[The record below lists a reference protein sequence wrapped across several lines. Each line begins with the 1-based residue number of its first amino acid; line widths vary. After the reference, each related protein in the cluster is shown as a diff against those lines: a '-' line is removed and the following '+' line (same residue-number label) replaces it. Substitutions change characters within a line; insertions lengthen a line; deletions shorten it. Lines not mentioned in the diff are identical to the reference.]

1 MADGGRGKEA
11 IGQPL
16 FRPTAAFRWPMAEQT
31 GASMRYLVVPF
42 ACVLLAH
49 RAAAQNESV
58 LRQAF
63 EGKVVVVKID
73 MPATSKGVDVYPLDP
88 MAVDFREVA
97 QRLKD
102 NSTSLRIGQQVMVT
116 KVLVKKNSH
125 VEFQLG
131 GGGYGTF
138 GDNTSDGSG
147 LNSVNQGETRAEKA
161 LRDSIKKAQ
170 GPTKRKQFEKE
181 LASVRSERERE
192 NARAQAEAKQ
202 AQSVIEA
209 NLRAKR
215 AESGSRFNV
224 RYRNGIPPDALT
236 PDGLMRALAQYV
248 DFGAA
253 GGAVAS
259 GGASSGTPG
268 QALTSGSGSRSS
280 PTSIRKGLLLEE
292 VEAILGPA
300 ATADE
305 RKEGTLTV
313 LKRTY
318 RKDGQ
323 KILASFVNG
332 VLIDFAITPN

>member
-1 MADGGRGKEA
+1 MKYATIPLVLA
-11 IGQPL
+11 LLTQPV
-16 FRPTAAFRWPMAEQT
+16 F
-31 GASMRYLVVPF
+31 
-42 ACVLLAH
+42 
-49 RAAAQNESV
+49 AQNEAV

-63 EGKVVVVKID
+63 EGKVVTVKID
-73 MPATSKGVDVYPLDP
+73 MPATSKGIDVYPLEP

-102 NSTSLRIGQQVMVT
+102 NSTSLRIGQQVMIT
-116 KVLVKKNSH
+116 KVFVKKNSH
-125 VEFQLG
+125 IEFQLG

-147 LNSVNQGETRAEKA
+147 LNVVNQGETRAEKA
-161 LRDSIKKAQ
+161 LRDSIKKAP

-181 LASVRSERERE
+181 LASVRAERERE

-224 RYRNGIPPDALT
+224 RYRNGIPADALT
-236 PDGLMRALAQYV
+236 PDGLMRTLAQYV

-253 GGAVAS
+253 GGSVAS
-259 GGASSGTPG
+259 GGASSGVPG
-268 QALTSGSGSRSS
+268 QPYTSGGASR
-280 PTSIRKGLLLEE
+280 PAPNSIRKGLLLEDL
-292 VEAILGPA
+292 EALLGPA
-300 ATADE
+300 ATASE
-305 RKEGTLTV
+305 VKEGTLTV
-313 LKRTY
+313 LKRAY

-323 KILASFVNG
+323 RISASFVNG
-332 VLIDFAITPN
+332 VLIDFAITPQ

>member
-1 MADGGRGKEA
+1 
-11 IGQPL
+11 
-16 FRPTAAFRWPMAEQT
+16 
-31 GASMRYLVVPF
+31 MRYATIPIVL
-42 ACVLLAH
+42 ALLAQP
-49 RAAAQNESV
+49 ALAQNESV

-63 EGKVVVVKID
+63 EGKVVSVKID
-73 MPATSKGVDVYPLDP
+73 MPATSRGVDVYPLDP
-88 MAVDFREVA
+88 MAVDFHEVA

-102 NSTSLRIGQQVMVT
+102 NSTSLRIGQQVMIT

-125 VEFQLG
+125 IEFQLG

-147 LNSVNQGETRAEKA
+147 LNAVTQGETKAEKA

-181 LASVRSERERE
+181 LASLRAERERE
-192 NARAQAEAKQ
+192 NARAEAEAKQ

-224 RYRNGIPPDALT
+224 RYRDGIPADALT
-236 PDGLMRALAQYV
+236 PDGLMRALSPYV

-253 GGAVAS
+253 GGSLAS
-259 GGASSGTPG
+259 GGTTSGGATSGGAVSGTAT
-268 QALTSGSGSRSS
+268 QAYTSGGTSRPATPNSL
-280 PTSIRKGLLLEE
+280 RKGLLLED

-300 ATADE
+300 ATAAE
-305 RKEGTLTV
+305 TKEGTLTV
-313 LKRTY
+313 VKRTY

-323 KILASFVNG
+323 KVSASFVNG
-332 VLIDFAITPN
+332 VLIDFAITPQ

>member
-1 MADGGRGKEA
+1 
-11 IGQPL
+11 
-16 FRPTAAFRWPMAEQT
+16 
-31 GASMRYLVVPF
+31 MRYTSIPIVL
-42 ACVLLAH
+42 ALLAQP
-49 RAAAQNESV
+49 ALAQNESV

-63 EGKVVVVKID
+63 EGKVVSVKID
-73 MPATSKGVDVYPLDP
+73 MPATSRGVDVYPLDP

-102 NSTSLRIGQQVMVT
+102 NSTSLRIGQQVMIT

-125 VEFQLG
+125 IEFQLG

-147 LNSVNQGETRAEKA
+147 LNAVTQGETKAEKA

-181 LASVRSERERE
+181 LASLREERERE
-192 NARAQAEAKQ
+192 NARAAAEAHQ
-202 AQSVIEA
+202 AQSVMEA

-215 AESGSRFNV
+215 VESGSRFNV
-224 RYRNGIPPDALT
+224 RYRNGIPGDALT

-248 DFGAA
+248 DFGTAPPAA
-253 GGAVAS
+253 S
-259 GGASSGTPG
+259 
-268 QALTSGSGSRSS
+268 SGSGSGKAYISL
-280 PTSIRKGLLLEE
+280 RKGLLLDE
-292 VEAILGPA
+292 VETLLGPA
-300 ATADE
+300 ATASE
-305 RKEGTLTV
+305 TKEGTLTV

-323 KILASFVNG
+323 KISASFVNE
-332 VLIDFAITPN
+332 VLIDFAITPQ